1 MQLYVLSIAYL
12 LFGGAGILLADS
24 YGLSFALLLSM
35 RYAFR
40 TKRALRRLLIILGM
54 LITLGL
60 GFFPPM
66 DPGPAFL
73 GGDFIPMLNIFSLM
87 LYYVFRSMRGL
98 EEGKRND
105 EDSVLDATGRYMEKN
120 KRNVGFLTVVVA
132 AVHFFGTSVGFAVGG
147 KVCRSE

>member
-12 LFGGAGILLADS
+12 LFGAGILLADS

-60 GFFPPM
+60 GFFPM

-73 GGDFIPMLNIFSLM
+73 GDFIPMLNIFSLM

-98 EEGKRND
+98 EEGQRND

-132 AVHFFGTSVGFAVGG
+132 AVHFLVPQLVLL
-147 KVCRSE
+147 

>member
-12 LFGGAGILLADS
+12 LFGAGILLADS

-60 GFFPPM
+60 GFFSHG
-66 DPGPAFL
+66 PGTSFPWGFYSYAQYFLPYALLCIQVHERL
-73 GGDFIPMLNIFSLM
+73 GG
-87 LYYVFRSMRGL
+87 R
-98 EEGKRND
+98 E
-105 EDSVLDATGRYMEKN
+105 T
-120 KRNVGFLTVVVA
+120 
-132 AVHFFGTSVGFAVGG
+132 
-147 KVCRSE
+147 